1 MLEMKM
7 ELDALLPGQRPNS
20 KDQRLE
26 TREPETRD
34 LLLGRR
40 QVSPSWHR
48 DTLGTPLNGQLTAS
62 KCLWNS

>member
-26 TREPETRD
+26 TREPETREPETSSSAEGRS
-34 LLLGRR
+34 LHLGIEI
-40 QVSPSWHR
+40 H
-48 DTLGTPLNGQLTAS
+48 
-62 KCLWNS
+62 